1 MLAYFIALVVAFGSL
16 AIYLSAF
23 FFPEIHRQNDFIWSG
38 VGLFYALVLWIF
50 APGITGGLLLGHIAS
65 VALLVWFV
73 AETLSLRRQLAPE
86 GQQTPLPSPE
96 LIKISFQEQM
106 SKFSVKEKFRQLSA
120 FIGSVFS
127 GAKGKLPQTVN
138 QQPVIKTK
146 TTEQIL
152 QTGTTQAT
160 QPSKLPDESLNVT
173 PAIVTQGLSE
183 ETFSPSP
190 VLETVELAPTAP
202 VIQPQEEQVIPTTEA
217 PVTAE
222 TQNLS
227 EITQIEVFV
236 SESSIAAETETVI
249 EIVQTEV
256 FVLEAETR
264 DVTSELKVSSP
275 NSVTSEL
282 LTTEATQKPT
292 MNVEEVQPD
301 SELLTTEATQKTAMN
316 VEEVQPNGE
325 VLPGKIPFNNPEEE

>member
-38 VGLFYALVLWIF
+38 VGLFYALILWIF

-65 VALLVWFV
+65 VSLLVWFV

-106 SKFSVKEKFRQLSA
+106 SKFSVKEKFQQLSG
-120 FIGSVFS
+120 FIGSVF
-127 GAKGKLPQTVN
+127 GAAKGKLPQTVN
-138 QQPVIKTK
+138 QQPVIKT
-146 TTEQIL
+146 TEEIL
-152 QTGTTQAT
+152 QTGTGTTQAT

-173 PAIVTQGLSE
+173 PAIVTEGLSE

-217 PVTAE
+217 PTRAE

-227 EITQIEVFV
+227 ITQIEVFV
-236 SESSIAAETETVI
+236 SESPIAAETETVV
-249 EIVQTEV
+249 EIIQTEV

-264 DVTSELKVSSP
+264 DVTSELKESSP

-282 LTTEATQKPT
+282 LTTEATQKP
-292 MNVEEVQPD
+292 
-301 SELLTTEATQKTAMN
+301 AMN
-316 VEEVQPNGE
+316 VEEVKPDGE
-325 VLPGKIPFNNPEEE
+325 VLPEKIPFNKPEEE

>member
-73 AETLSLRRQLAPE
+73 SQTLSLRRQLAPE
-86 GQQTPLPSPE
+86 EQQTPLPSPE
-96 LIKISFQEQM
+96 LIKISFQEKM

-138 QQPVIKTK
+138 QQPVIKT
-146 TTEQIL
+146 TQEIL

-173 PAIVTQGLSE
+173 PAIVTQALSE

-190 VLETVELAPTAP
+190 VLEMVELAPTAP

-227 EITQIEVFV
+227 EITLEVFV
-236 SESSIAAETETVI
+236 SESSIAAETETLI

-256 FVLEAETR
+256 FVLEVETR
-264 DVTSELKVSSP
+264 DAASELKVSSP
-275 NSVTSEL
+275 NPVTSEL
-282 LTTEATQKPT
+282 LTTEATQNP
-292 MNVEEVQPD
+292 
-301 SELLTTEATQKTAMN
+301 AMN
-316 VEEVQPNGE
+316 VEEVKPDGE
-325 VLPGKIPFNNPEEE
+325 ALPEKIPFNKPEEE

>member
-106 SKFSVKEKFRQLSA
+106 SKFSVKEKFRQLSG

-138 QQPVIKTK
+138 QQPVVK

-173 PAIVTQGLSE
+173 PVIVTEGLPDESLNVTPAIVTEGLSE

-190 VLETVELAPTAP
+190 VLETVELAPTVP

-227 EITQIEVFV
+227 ITQIEVFV
-236 SESSIAAETETVI
+236 SESPIAAETETVI

-282 LTTEATQKPT
+282 LTTEATQKP
-292 MNVEEVQPD
+292 
-301 SELLTTEATQKTAMN
+301 AMN
-316 VEEVQPNGE
+316 VEEVKPDGE
-325 VLPGKIPFNNPEEE
+325 VLPEKIPFNKPEEE